1 MGQSVSDCS
10 LGFLSY
16 YKPGKDVD
24 DLVVLLQEMRG
35 QAAAEGW
42 RRDGDARLSR
52 AGANTK

>member
-52 AGANTK
+52 AGAHTK